1 MTERITPRQFH
12 EEALRRGD
20 PYDEVGGALAV
31 KEQLRTIYD
40 ATTLEE
46 AHAELASFYELAR
59 TAGTPEV
66 LRLARTIKR
75 WEPQVLSYFT
85 TWRTNARSEAQNLVN
100 EKLRRVAHDVRN
112 FEHYR
117 LRLLLHSGAQWST
130 RPTARIRGR
139 HPRLVA

>member
-1 MTERITPRQFH
+1 VSWLSSAP
-12 EEALRRGD
+12 
-20 PYDEVGGALAV
+20 
-31 KEQLRTIYD
+31 
-40 ATTLEE
+40 
-46 AHAELASFYELAR
+46 SFYELAR

-100 EKLRRVAHDVRN
+100 EKLRRVAHGLRN

-117 LRLLLHSGAQWST
+117 LRLCSTQACNETLGPLLESGAVTHGWS
-130 RPTARIRGR
+130 RRAG
-139 HPRLVA
+139 